1 MTAVVAPR
9 LFIATFA
16 IAVHVVGLL
25 VSVAGAVSSTFAQ
38 LPHLHYFAAMLC
50 AVWVALAAVLS
61 IRFRRAED
69 LFENNVIPA
78 AAMFPCS
85 LGILLLGRPSIGFSY
100 LSFAS
105 ALLFVT
111 LPYSSLIASIVNGLW
126 TAVFVAYYFGVGH
139 SSLGMS
145 AAVLSVVI
153 VGSNLVT
160 KELWRESQERAR
172 LLDQARWAATTLPA
186 VTMSLH
192 KKVQE
197 ARQQAV
203 RDERARLAQLLH
215 DSTGYSLT
223 ATVVQLNALRE
234 LASQTEIC
242 SRIEMLED
250 LVRQTSKEVKD
261 QVSDLRSNPESTGT
275 VHWPARW
282 RQLCTVFQDCTGV
295 SIRSDIDIP
304 TKCLVDGV
312 GETVYRT
319 IQEGLTNA
327 YRHGHATYI
336 HVMAQY
342 LDDRKL
348 LLLKISDNGKG
359 AAKTIP
365 GNGLRGILVRVQSL
379 NGTAT
384 WATHPGKGF
393 DIGIDIP
400 LQDQPEVQ

>member
-1 MTAVVAPR
+1 MTVSAAPR
-9 LFIATFA
+9 LFIAVFA
-16 IAVHVVGLL
+16 IAVHGVGLF
-25 VSVAGAVSSTFAQ
+25 VSAASAVTSSYAQ

-50 AVWVALAAVLS
+50 AVWVSLAAVLS
-61 IRFRRAED
+61 VRLRRATD
-69 LFENNVIPA
+69 LFDNNVIPA

-85 LGILLLGRPSIGFSY
+85 LGIMLLGRPSPEFSY

-126 TAVFVAYYFGVGH
+126 TAVFVGYYFGVGN
-139 SSLGMS
+139 SVMGMS
-145 AAVLSVVI
+145 AAVLSAVI
-153 VGSNLVT
+153 IGGNIMT
-160 KELWRESQERAR
+160 KALRRESQERAR
-172 LLDQARWAATTLPA
+172 LLNQARWAATTLPA

-197 ARQQAV
+197 ARQHAV
-203 RDERARLAQLLH
+203 RDERAKLAQLLH

-234 LASQTEIC
+234 LAGQAEIAD
-242 SRIEMLED
+242 RIEVLEN

-261 QVSDLRSNPESTGT
+261 QVSDLRSSLESNGT
-275 VHWPARW
+275 VYWPARW

-304 TKCLVDGV
+304 DLCEINGV

-327 YRHGHATYI
+327 YRHGHATYV

-342 LDDRKL
+342 LRDRKM

-359 AAKTIP
+359 AAKTVP
-365 GNGLRGILVRVQSL
+365 GNGLRGILTRVQSL
-379 NGTAT
+379 NGTAVWET
-384 WATHPGKGF
+384 RPGRGF

-400 LQDQPEVQ
+400 LPDQAEVP